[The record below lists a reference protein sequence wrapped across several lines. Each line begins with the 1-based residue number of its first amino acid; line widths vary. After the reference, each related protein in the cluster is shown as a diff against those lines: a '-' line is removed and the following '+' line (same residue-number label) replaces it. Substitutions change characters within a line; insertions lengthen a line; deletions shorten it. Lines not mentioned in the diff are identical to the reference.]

1 MKFKI
6 EILNKKNISYSIT
19 RIINKM
25 EALEVEIKAIKQKVE
40 KLERRLEEYEQQ
52 TEKFESIVIKLKNN
66 DSISRNGIS
75 KLQNLTLGLFKKFL
89 GKVTHTHESKVNLIQ
104 WAGLKHIMCNNPN
117 HLSEFSVKSIN
128 TYCGTDPVCPTCR
141 AIKNDEDEF
150 DLEALSIRSEN
161 Y

>member
-1 MKFKI
+1 MEEMKNKI
-6 EILNKKNISYSIT
+6 NQ
-19 RIINKM
+19 
-25 EALEVEIKAIKQKVE
+25 LEQQLE
-40 KLERRLEEYEQQ
+40 KYERRLEEYEQQ
-52 TEKFESIVIKLKNN
+52 TEKLESNIIKLKNN

>member
-6 EILNKKNISYSIT
+6 EILNKKKYIVLITQNIT
-19 RIINKM
+19 NKM
-25 EALEVEIKAIKQKVE
+25 EASDVEIKALKQKLE
-40 KLERRLEEYEQQ
+40 KLEQQ
-52 TEKFESIVIKLKNN
+52 TENLELIVIKLKNN

-89 GKVTHTHESKVNLIQ
+89 SKVTHTHESKVNLIQ

-117 HLSEFSVKSIN
+117 HLSEFSVKSII

-141 AIKNDEDEF
+141 AIKNDDDEF
-150 DLEALSIRSEN
+150 DLEALSIRSED